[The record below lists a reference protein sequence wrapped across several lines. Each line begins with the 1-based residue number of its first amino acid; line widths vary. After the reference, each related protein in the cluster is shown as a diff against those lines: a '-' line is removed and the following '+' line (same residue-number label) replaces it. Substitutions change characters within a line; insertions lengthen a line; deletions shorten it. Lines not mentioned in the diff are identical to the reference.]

1 IKIADP
7 NGAASML
14 GSIMNKNDKV
24 DPDAIEHPD
33 DSTIIFHLNRPDTTF
48 EYVLTTNAAA
58 IVDEDT
64 FPENQLIGG
73 EDAVGSG
80 PFKMEQYKD
89 GQQAVL
95 VANEEYN
102 GANEAESEK
111 VFVQYF
117 QEPSGLKQ
125 AISGGEVDVAW
136 RSLSPTDV
144 TDLEDD
150 DSVKVY
156 QGDGSE
162 IRYWVWQ
169 LDTDAG
175 GDKDRKST
183 RLNSSHDSS

>member
-1 IKIADP
+1 
-7 NGAASML
+7 GASSML
-14 GSIMNKNDKV
+14 GSIMNEDNKV
-24 DPDAIEHPD
+24 DPDAIETPD

-48 EYVLTTNAAA
+48 QYVLTTNAAA
-58 IVDEDT
+58 IVDEES
-64 FPENQLIGG
+64 FPEDKLIANQ
-73 EDAVGSG
+73 EAVGSG

-102 GANEAESEK
+102 GANEAQSEK

-144 TDLEDD
+144 TDLED
-150 DSVKVY
+150 
-156 QGDGSE
+156 
-162 IRYWVWQ
+162 
-169 LDTDAG
+169 
-175 GDKDRKST
+175 
-183 RLNSSHDSS
+183 N